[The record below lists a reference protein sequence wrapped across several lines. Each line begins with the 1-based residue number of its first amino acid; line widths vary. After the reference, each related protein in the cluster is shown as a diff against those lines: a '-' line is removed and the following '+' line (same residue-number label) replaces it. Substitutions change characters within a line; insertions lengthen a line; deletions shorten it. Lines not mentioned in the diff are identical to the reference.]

1 MTEIQKEFAGQVA
14 IVTGAAMG
22 IGQACAEIFAARGA
36 HVVIADIDEAAGKAT
51 TNEIAEAGGSAI
63 FARVDVSS
71 MADMETMAKIA
82 IDSFGGIDIL
92 VNNAARALRGV
103 VDEIDEDDWNTVINT
118 NLSSVWRG
126 MKVWRTVDAEAWR
139 RCHREYVFGTSFC
152 RF

>member
-1 MTEIQKEFAGQVA
+1 MTEIQKEFADQVA

-51 TNEIAEAGGSAI
+51 ADEMTKAGGSVI

-71 MADMETMAKIA
+71 MADMEAMAKIA

-92 VNNAARALRGV
+92 VNNAARAIRGV

-126 MKVWRTVDAEAWR
+126 MKVCVPSMRQRGGGAIVNMSSAQ
-139 RCHREYVFGTSFC
+139 SFC